1 MKKRIIS
8 LLLVAL
14 MLVSIAPFGAMAA
27 NSNFG
32 DIIGGIIGGGG
43 SGSDTDST
51 VTITFT
57 EQPKDVTVAVG
68 ETATFTVSAV
78 TSNPLSKEI
87 KYLWIDAT
95 EIGSG
100 EKLSVATIIKIA
112 RMLKSDGTLPNSN
125 TYTIDNVTSEH
136 NGKSFKCIAYCGEF
150 TLAGGKNLS
159 YAISN
164 KATLTVTGGVTPS
177 PDPNPDPTDTPAP
190 SETTTPSPSPSVKPE
205 DCTHANPEHHA
216 ATENNTCD
224 PHIEYWYCPDCGKY
238 FKDAGCTQRVTKGK
252 LDDGMTKDKN
262 KHTDL
267 KKVPSKA
274 ATCTEEGN
282 IEHWYCSGCGN
293 YYSDSKGTSKTTH
306 ANVTTKKADHDYY
319 WVADEVANVHYE
331 KCRVCGKTSGTSNHS
346 GGTASCKAQAKCEKC
361 GASYGELDATNHVNF
376 EYKNAVKPT
385 ETTKGYTGDKYC
397 ADCGV
402 FIEKGTEYSAQCTGG
417 CKDLKLVKGTPKT
430 CTADGTIDYYECPK
444 CHNIYRDEK
453 GTILLTEAD
462 LVDKC
467 TGHDLHPGTDLFG
480 NINKDNL
487 RAFAKNLGMSLPQ
500 IVQMIRDGTFDL
512 DHIIG
517 TIKIKDIEHC
527 HDDTDHWLGC
537 QRCGKTLEDLRDELS
552 ASGFEVNEKWYEL
565 SRKTPHSGGSAT
577 CQKKAVC
584 DECGDEYGELGE
596 HRYDNIV
603 TAPTCTKD
611 GYTTHTCSACK
622 DSYKDSETKKT
633 GHIIEYGVCKICK
646 GRFSNPFYD
655 VNGSDWFYS
664 AVMWAFYNN
673 PIVTTGV
680 DTTHFAP
687 SDPCTRAQVVTFLW
701 RAAGRPEPAGSGKTF
716 SDVPNT
722 NQYAP
727 YYKAIQWAVENGITK
742 GTGNGSTFSPN
753 ATVTRAEFVTFLWRY
768 AGEPAPKN
776 LSTSFNDVDA
786 NQFYYKAVLWAAENS
801 VTTGVDTTHFAPG
814 AFCKRSEVVMFLFR
828 AFSKG
833 VVN

>member
-27 NSNFG
+27 GN
-32 DIIGGIIGGGG
+32 
-43 SGSDTDST
+43 T
-51 VTITFT
+51 VIT
-57 EQPKDVTVAVG
+57 EQPSDVSVNAG
-68 ETATFTVSAV
+68 ETATFSIAAT
-78 TSNPLSKEI
+78 NPNSTDL
-87 KYLWIDAT
+87 KYLWFDAYKVNT
-95 EIGSG
+95 NNISLKDLSDTVDKIKEAKLG
-100 EKLSVATIIKIA
+100 E
-112 RMLKSDGTLPNSN
+112 GQ
-125 TYTIDNVTSEH
+125 
-136 NGKSFKCIAYCGEF
+136 
-150 TLAGGKNLS
+150 
-159 YAISN
+159 
-164 KATLTVTGGVTPS
+164 TLTVPNVQKDMSIRCAVYYESEKTILGHTFTVPTDLVFSKTVKLTVIGGVTPS
-177 PDPNPDPTDTPAP
+177 PDPNPDPTDTPTP
-190 SETTTPSPSPSVKPE
+190 SDSPTPSPSTSVKPE

-224 PHIEYWYCPDCGKY
+224 PHIEYWYCPDCKTY
-238 FKDAGCTQRVTKGK
+238 FTDAECTNEIRKSK

-262 KHTDL
+262 KHTAL

-282 IEHWYCSGCGN
+282 IEHWYCSGCDN
-293 YYSDSKGTSKTTH
+293 YYTDENATVKTSH
-306 ANVTTKKADHDYY
+306 AKVTTKKADHDYY

-397 ADCGV
+397 ADCGA
-402 FIEKGTEYSAQCTGG
+402 FIEQGKEYSAQCTGG

-467 TGHDLHPGTDLFG
+467 TGHDLHPGPDFFG
-480 NINKDNL
+480 NINMNNL
-487 RAFAKNLGMSLPQ
+487 KQFALSIGMSLPQ

-517 TIKIKDIEHC
+517 TIKIKDIDHC

-552 ASGFEVNEKWYEL
+552 SAGIEINEKWYEL
-565 SRKTPHSGGSAT
+565 SRKTPHSGGKAT
-577 CQKKAVC
+577 CQTKAVC
-584 DECGDEYGELGE
+584 DECGDAYGELGE
-596 HRYDNIV
+596 HRYDSVV
-603 TAPTCTKD
+603 TAPTCTKG

-622 DSYKDSETKKT
+622 DSYKDSETSKT
-633 GHIIEYGVCKICK
+633 GHIIEYGVCKLCK

-655 VNGSDWFYS
+655 VNGSDWYYS
-664 AVMWAFYNN
+664 AVMWAYYNS
-673 PIVTTGV
+673 PLITTGT
-680 DTTHFAP
+680 DETHFSPAEQ
-687 SDPCTRAQVVTFLW
+687 CTRAQVVTFLW
-701 RAAGRPEPAGSGKTF
+701 RAAGRPEPTGSGKLF

-722 NQYAP
+722 NQFAP
-727 YYKAIQWAVENGITK
+727 YYKAIQWAVEQGITK

-753 ATVTRAEFVTFLWRY
+753 DPVTRAQFVTFLWRY
-768 AGEPAPKN
+768 AGEPSPKN
-776 LSTSFNDVDA
+776 LSSNFNDIDA
-786 NQFYYKAVLWAAENS
+786 NQFYYKAVLWAAENGITEGYGS
-801 VTTGVDTTHFAPG
+801 PSLFAPG
-814 AFCKRSEVVMFLFR
+814 ATCKRSEVVTFLFR

>member
-27 NSNFG
+27 FDLG
-32 DIIGGIIGGGG
+32 DIDIPGIGGG
-43 SGSDTDST
+43 TDST

-177 PDPNPDPTDTPAP
+177 PDPSPDPTDTPAP

-293 YYSDSKGTSKTTH
+293 YYSDFKGTAKTTH

-361 GASYGELDATNHVNF
+361 GASYGELDATNHVKF

-402 FIEKGTEYSAQCTGG
+402 FIEEGKEYSAQCTGG

-467 TGHDLHPGTDLFG
+467 TGHDLHPGADLFG
-480 NINKDNL
+480 NINMNNL
-487 RAFAKNLGMSLPQ
+487 KQFALSLGMSLPQ

-517 TIKIKDIEHC
+517 TIKIKDIDHC

-687 SDPCTRAQVVTFLW
+687 SAPCTRAQVVTFLW

-801 VTTGVDTTHFAPG
+801 VATGVDTTHFAPG

>member
-27 NSNFG
+27 GN
-32 DIIGGIIGGGG
+32 
-43 SGSDTDST
+43 T
-51 VTITFT
+51 VIT
-57 EQPKDVTVAVG
+57 EQPSDVSVNAG
-68 ETATFTVSAV
+68 ETATFSIAAT
-78 TSNPLSKEI
+78 NPNSTDL
-87 KYLWIDAT
+87 KYLWFDADEVNT
-95 EIGSG
+95 NNISLKDLSDTVDKIKEAKLG
-100 EKLSVATIIKIA
+100 E
-112 RMLKSDGTLPNSN
+112 GQ
-125 TYTIDNVTSEH
+125 
-136 NGKSFKCIAYCGEF
+136 
-150 TLAGGKNLS
+150 
-159 YAISN
+159 
-164 KATLTVTGGVTPS
+164 TLTVPNVQKDMSIRCAVYYESVKTILGYKVTVPTDLVFSNTVKLTVIGGETPTPSESPTPS
-177 PDPNPDPTDTPAP
+177 PSTSPTP
-190 SETTTPSPSPSVKPE
+190 SESPTPSTSPSPSVKPE

-224 PHIEYWYCPDCGKY
+224 PHIEYWYCPNCKTY
-238 FKDAGCTQRVTKGK
+238 FTDAACTKEIRKSK
-252 LDDGMTKDKN
+252 LDDGMTKDET
-262 KHTDL
+262 KHTAL

-282 IEHWYCSGCGN
+282 IEHWYCSGCGK
-293 YYSDSKGTSKTTH
+293 YYTDANATAKTTH
-306 ANVTTKKADHDYY
+306 AKVTTKKADHDYY

-361 GASYGELDATNHVNF
+361 GASYGELDSTNHVNF

-444 CHNIYRDEK
+444 CHNKYRDEK

-467 TGHDLHPGTDLFG
+467 TGHDLHPGPELFG
-480 NINKDNL
+480 NINMNNL
-487 RAFAKNLGMSLPQ
+487 KQFALSIGMSLPQ

-517 TIKIKDIEHC
+517 TIKIKDIDHC

-565 SRKTPHSGGSAT
+565 SRKTPHSGGKAT

-611 GYTTHTCSACK
+611 GYTKHTCSACK
-622 DSYKDSETKKT
+622 DTYTDNETTKT
-633 GHIIEYGVCKICK
+633 GHIIKFGVCESCK
-646 GRFSNPFYD
+646 GKFANPFYD
-655 VNGSDWFYS
+655 VSGNDWFYS
-664 AVMWAFYNN
+664 AVMWGYYNDPQVAAGMDAN
-673 PIVTTGV
+673 
-680 DTTHFAP
+680 HFKPKA
-687 SDPCTRAQVVTFLW
+687 PCTRAQVVTFLW
-701 RAAGRPEPAGSGKTF
+701 RAAGRPEPTSSTMKF
-716 SDVPNT
+716 VDVPYNNT
-722 NQYAP
+722 YAP
-727 YYKAIQWAVENGITK
+727 YYKAILWAVENGVTA
-742 GTGNGSTFSPN
+742 GTDATHFSPN
-753 ATVTRAEFVTFLWRY
+753 ATVTRAQFVTFLWRY
-768 AGEPAPKN
+768 AGEPSPSN
-776 LSTSFNDVDA
+776 LSTSFADVNA
-786 NQFYYKAVLWAAENS
+786 NSYYYRAVLWAAENGITAGKS
-801 VTTGVDTTHFAPG
+801 ATQFAPG
-814 AFCKRSEVVMFLFR
+814 AACTRCEVVSFMFR

-833 VVN
+833 IVN

>member
-27 NSNFG
+27 FDLG
-32 DIIGGIIGGGG
+32 DIDIPGIGGG
-43 SGSDTDST
+43 TDST

-293 YYSDSKGTSKTTH
+293 YYSDSKGTAKTTH

-331 KCRVCGKTSGTSNHS
+331 KCRVCGKTTGTSNHS

-361 GASYGELDATNHVNF
+361 GASYGELDATNHVKF

-480 NINKDNL
+480 NINMNNL
-487 RAFAKNLGMSLPQ
+487 KQFALSLGMSLPQ

-517 TIKIKDIEHC
+517 TIKIKDIDHC

-680 DTTHFAP
+680 DATHFAP

>member
-14 MLVSIAPFGAMAA
+14 MLVSIAPFGAMALDLGGI
-27 NSNFG
+27 G
-32 DIIGGIIGGGG
+32 DIIGGG
-43 SGSDTDST
+43 SGSDST

-57 EQPKDVTVAVG
+57 KQPVDVTVAVG
-68 ETATFTVSAV
+68 ENATFTAEAKAEGG
-78 TSNPLSKEI
+78 TSTGGIDLNKV
-87 KYLWIDAT
+87 KYVWVDAD
-95 EIGSG
+95 
-100 EKLSVATIIKIA
+100 TIINESIIKDIISSIVG
-112 RMLKSDGTLPNSN
+112 KDKDKNSN
-125 TYTIDNVTSEH
+125 TYTIKNVTTDD
-136 NGKSFKCIAYCGEF
+136 NGKSFKCIAYGGG
-150 TLAGGKNLS
+150 LAGIGKEFA
-159 YAISN
+159 YAVSDP
-164 KATLTVTGGVTPS
+164 ATLTVTGGETPS
-177 PDPNPDPTDTPAP
+177 PDPSPDPSTSPDP
-190 SETTTPSPSPSVKPE
+190 SATTTPSPSTSVDPAS
-205 DCTHANPEHHA
+205 CTHAKPEYHP
-216 ATENNTCD
+216 ESNNTCD
-224 PHIEYWYCPDCGKY
+224 PHIEYWYCPDCKTY
-238 FKDAGCTQRVTKGK
+238 FTDDACTNEIRKSK

-262 KHTDL
+262 KHTAL

-282 IEHWYCSGCGN
+282 IEHWYCSGCDN
-293 YYSDSKGTSKTTH
+293 YYTDANATVKTSH
-306 ANVTTKKADHDYY
+306 AKVTTKKADHDYY

-397 ADCGV
+397 ADCGA
-402 FIEKGTEYSAQCTGG
+402 FIEQGKEYSAQCTGG

-467 TGHDLHPGTDLFG
+467 TGHDLHPGPDFFG
-480 NINKDNL
+480 NINMNNL
-487 RAFAKNLGMSLPQ
+487 KQFALSIGMSLPQ

-517 TIKIKDIEHC
+517 TIKIKDIDHC
-527 HDDTDHWLGC
+527 SDDTDHWLGC

-552 ASGFEVNEKWYEL
+552 SAGIEINEKWYEL
-565 SRKTPHSGGSAT
+565 SRKTPHSGGKAT
-577 CQKKAVC
+577 CQTKAVC
-584 DECGDEYGELGE
+584 DECGDAYGELGE
-596 HRYDNIV
+596 HRYDSVV
-603 TAPTCTKD
+603 TAPTCTKG

-622 DSYKDSETKKT
+622 DSYKDSETSKT
-633 GHIIEYGVCKICK
+633 GHIIEYGVCKLCK

-655 VNGSDWFYS
+655 VNGSDWYYS
-664 AVMWAFYNN
+664 AVMWAYYNS
-673 PIVTTGV
+673 PLITTGT
-680 DTTHFAP
+680 DETHFSPAEQ
-687 SDPCTRAQVVTFLW
+687 CTRAQVVTFLW
-701 RAAGRPEPAGSGKTF
+701 RAAGRPEPTGSGKLF

-722 NQYAP
+722 NQFAP
-727 YYKAIQWAVENGITK
+727 YYKAIQWAVEQGITK

-753 ATVTRAEFVTFLWRY
+753 DPVTRAQFVTFLWRY
-768 AGEPAPKN
+768 AGEPSPKN
-776 LSTSFNDVDA
+776 LSSNFNDIDA
-786 NQFYYKAVLWAAENS
+786 NQFYYKAVLWAAENGITEGYGS
-801 VTTGVDTTHFAPG
+801 PSLFAPG
-814 AFCKRSEVVMFLFR
+814 ATCKRSEVVTFLFR

>member
-27 NSNFG
+27 GN
-32 DIIGGIIGGGG
+32 
-43 SGSDTDST
+43 T
-51 VTITFT
+51 VIT
-57 EQPKDVTVAVG
+57 EQPSDVSVNVG
-68 ETATFTVSAV
+68 ETATFSIAAT
-78 TSNPLSKEI
+78 NPNSTDL
-87 KYLWIDAT
+87 KYLWFDEDEVNTNNISLKD
-95 EIGSG
+95 
-100 EKLSVATIIKIA
+100 LS
-112 RMLKSDGTLPNSN
+112 D
-125 TYTIDNVTSEH
+125 TIDKIKEA
-136 NGKSFKCIAYCGEF
+136 KLGE
-150 TLAGGKNLS
+150 GQ
-159 YAISN
+159 
-164 KATLTVTGGVTPS
+164 TLTVPNVQKDMSIRCAVYYESEKTILGHTFTVPTDLVFSKTVKLTVIGGVTPS
-177 PDPNPDPTDTPAP
+177 PDPNPDPTDTPTP
-190 SETTTPSPSPSVKPE
+190 SDSPTPSPSTSVKPE

-224 PHIEYWYCPDCGKY
+224 PHIEYWYCPDCKTY
-238 FKDAGCTQRVTKGK
+238 FTDAACTNEIRKSK

-262 KHTDL
+262 KHTAL

-282 IEHWYCSGCGN
+282 IEYWYCSGCDN
-293 YYSDSKGTSKTTH
+293 YYTDANATVKTSH
-306 ANVTTKKADHDYY
+306 AKVTTKKADHDYY

-361 GASYGELDATNHVNF
+361 GASYGELDATNHVKF

-397 ADCGV
+397 ADCGA
-402 FIEKGTEYSAQCTGG
+402 FIEQGKEYSAQCTGG

-467 TGHDLHPGTDLFG
+467 TGHDLHPGPDFFG
-480 NINKDNL
+480 NINMNNL
-487 RAFAKNLGMSLPQ
+487 KQFALSIGMSLPQ

-517 TIKIKDIEHC
+517 TIKIKDIDHC

-552 ASGFEVNEKWYEL
+552 SAGFEINEKWYEL
-565 SRKTPHSGGSAT
+565 SRKTPHSGGKAT
-577 CQKKAVC
+577 CQTKAVC
-584 DECGDEYGELGE
+584 DECGDAYGELGE
-596 HRYDNIV
+596 HRYDSVV
-603 TAPTCTKD
+603 TAPTCTKG

-622 DSYKDSETKKT
+622 DSYKDSETSKT
-633 GHIIEYGVCKICK
+633 GHIIEYGVCKLCK

-655 VNGSDWFYS
+655 VNGSDWYYS
-664 AVMWAFYNN
+664 AVMWAYYNS
-673 PIVTTGV
+673 PLITTGT
-680 DTTHFAP
+680 DETHFSPAEQ
-687 SDPCTRAQVVTFLW
+687 CTRAQVVTFLW
-701 RAAGRPEPAGSGKTF
+701 RAAGRPEPTGSGKLF

-722 NQYAP
+722 NQFAP
-727 YYKAIQWAVENGITK
+727 YYKAIQWAVEQGITK

-753 ATVTRAEFVTFLWRY
+753 DPVTRAQFVTFLWRY
-768 AGEPAPKN
+768 AGEPSPKN
-776 LSTSFNDVDA
+776 LSSNFNDIDA
-786 NQFYYKAVLWAAENS
+786 NQFYYKAVLWAAENGITEGYGS
-801 VTTGVDTTHFAPG
+801 PSLFAPG
-814 AFCKRSEVVMFLFR
+814 ATCKRSEVVTFLFR

>member
-27 NSNFG
+27 G
-32 DIIGGIIGGGG
+32 IPGLDIGGIIGGG
-43 SGSDTDST
+43 SGSDST

-57 EQPKDVTVAVG
+57 KQPEDVTVAVG
-68 ETATFTVSAV
+68 ETATFTASAE
-78 TSNPLSKEI
+78 TSNTLSKEI

-100 EKLSVATIIKIA
+100 EKLSAANNIIKIA
-112 RMLKSDGTLPNSN
+112 LMLISDGNLPTSDK
-125 TYTIDNVTSEH
+125 YTIDNVTSEH

-177 PDPNPDPTDTPAP
+177 PDPSPDPTDTPAP

-293 YYSDSKGTSKTTH
+293 YYTDSKGTAKTTH
-306 ANVTTKKADHDYY
+306 AKVTTKKADHDYY

-331 KCRVCGKTSGTSNHS
+331 KCRVCGKTTGTSNHS

-467 TGHDLHPGTDLFG
+467 TGHDLHPGADLFG
-480 NINKDNL
+480 NINMNNL
-487 RAFAKNLGMSLPQ
+487 KQFALSIGMSLPQ

-517 TIKIKDIEHC
+517 TIKIKDIDHC

-680 DTTHFAP
+680 DATHFAP

>member
-27 NSNFG
+27 G
-32 DIIGGIIGGGG
+32 IPGLDIGGIIGGG
-43 SGSDTDST
+43 SGSDST

-57 EQPKDVTVAVG
+57 KQPEDVTVAVG
-68 ETATFTVSAV
+68 ETATFTASAE
-78 TSNPLSKEI
+78 TSNTLSKEI

-100 EKLSVATIIKIA
+100 EKLSAANIIKIA
-112 RMLKSDGTLPNSN
+112 LMLISDGNLPTSDK
-125 TYTIDNVTSEH
+125 YTIDNVTSEH

-177 PDPNPDPTDTPAP
+177 PDPSPDPTDTPAP

-293 YYSDSKGTSKTTH
+293 YYTDSKGTAKTTH
-306 ANVTTKKADHDYY
+306 AKVTTKKADHDYY

-487 RAFAKNLGMSLPQ
+487 RAFAKKLGMSLPQ

-517 TIKIKDIEHC
+517 TIKIKDIDHC

-687 SDPCTRAQVVTFLW
+687 SAPCTRAQVVTFLW
-701 RAAGRPEPAGSGKTF
+701 RAAGRPEPASSGKTF

>member
-14 MLVSIAPFGAMAA
+14 MLVSIAPFGAMALG
-27 NSNFG
+27 NT
-32 DIIGGIIGGGG
+32 II
-43 SGSDTDST
+43 
-51 VTITFT
+51 T
-57 EQPKDVTVAVG
+57 EQPSDVSVNVG
-68 ETATFTVSAV
+68 ETATFSIAAT
-78 TSNPLSKEI
+78 NPNSTDL
-87 KYLWIDAT
+87 KYLWFDADEINTNNISLKDLRDTIDKIKEAKL
-95 EIGSG
+95 G
-100 EKLSVATIIKIA
+100 EGQTLTVPNVQKDMSIRCAVYYESEKTI
-112 RMLKSDGTLPNSN
+112 LGHTVPTDLVFSN
-125 TYTIDNVTSEH
+125 TV
-136 NGKSFKCIAYCGEF
+136 K
-150 TLAGGKNLS
+150 
-159 YAISN
+159 
-164 KATLTVTGGVTPS
+164 LTVTGGVTPS
-177 PDPNPDPTDTPAP
+177 PDPNPDPTDTPTQ
-190 SETTTPSPSPSVKPE
+190 SESPTPSTSPSVKPE

-224 PHIEYWYCPDCGKY
+224 PHIEYWYCPDCKTY
-238 FKDAGCTQRVTKGK
+238 FTDAACTNEIRKSK

-262 KHTDL
+262 KHTAL

-282 IEHWYCSGCGN
+282 IEHWYCSGCDN
-293 YYSDSKGTSKTTH
+293 YYTDANATVKTSH
-306 ANVTTKKADHDYY
+306 AKVTTPKADHDYY

-397 ADCGV
+397 ADCGA
-402 FIEKGTEYSAQCTGG
+402 FIEQGKEYSAQCTGG

-467 TGHDLHPGTDLFG
+467 TGHDLHPGPDFFG
-480 NINKDNL
+480 NINMNNL
-487 RAFAKNLGMSLPQ
+487 KKFALSIGMSLPQ

-527 HDDTDHWLGC
+527 SDDTDHWLGC

-552 ASGFEVNEKWYEL
+552 SAGFEINEKWYEL
-565 SRKTPHSGGSAT
+565 SRKTPHSGGKAT
-577 CQKKAVC
+577 CQTKAFC
-584 DECGDEYGELGE
+584 DECGDAYGELGE
-596 HRYDNIV
+596 HRYDSVV
-603 TAPTCTKD
+603 TAPTCTKG

-622 DSYKDSETKKT
+622 DSYKDSETSKT
-633 GHIIEYGVCKICK
+633 GHIIEYGVCKLCK

-655 VNGSDWFYS
+655 VNGSDWYYS
-664 AVMWAFYNN
+664 AVMWAYYNS
-673 PIVTTGV
+673 PLITTGT
-680 DTTHFAP
+680 DETHFSPAEQ
-687 SDPCTRAQVVTFLW
+687 CTRAQVVTFLW
-701 RAAGRPEPAGSGKTF
+701 RAAGRPEPTGSGKLF

-722 NQYAP
+722 NQFAP
-727 YYKAIQWAVENGITK
+727 YYKAIQWAVEQGITK

-753 ATVTRAEFVTFLWRY
+753 DPVTRAQFVTFLWRY
-768 AGEPAPKN
+768 AGEPSPKN
-776 LSTSFNDVDA
+776 LSSNFNDIDA
-786 NQFYYKAVLWAAENS
+786 NQFYYKAVLWAAENGITEGYGS
-801 VTTGVDTTHFAPG
+801 PSLFAPG
-814 AFCKRSEVVMFLFR
+814 ATCKRSEVVTFLFR